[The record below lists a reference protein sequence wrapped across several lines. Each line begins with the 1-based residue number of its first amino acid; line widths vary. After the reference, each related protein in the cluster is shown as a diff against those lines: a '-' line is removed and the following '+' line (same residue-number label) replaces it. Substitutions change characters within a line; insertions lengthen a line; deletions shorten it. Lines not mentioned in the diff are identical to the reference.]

1 MDWFIM
7 CWYINYKYSS
17 IVNVIPSTAKP
28 CSHKQNPWVEKETF
42 QDFLSPS
49 CYICTSKEIV
59 APHSIFTTLILHA
72 KHVWNPLRKLAFEH
86 LKYFGKSLRNY
97 ILPHLQWS
105 VEENVINYWLACFLN
120 SDGSNVQN
128 SRKRWVLVLF
138 KNAICLW
145 NVLKSVIY

>member
-7 CWYINYKYSS
+7 CWYINNKYSS

-72 KHVWNPLRKLAFEH
+72 KHVWNPSRKLAFEH

-105 VEENVINYWLACFLN
+105 VEEKCYQLLISMLSEF
-120 SDGSNVQN
+120 
-128 SRKRWVLVLF
+128 RWEQCSEFEEKVSF
-138 KNAICLW
+138 STI
-145 NVLKSVIY
+145 